1 MALPEG
7 APGGKGD
14 GMRRRLA
21 WVLVAFLV
29 AFPGACSRSDES
41 GRTLRVATTTSVE
54 HSGLLAHL
62 LPTFTGQTGI
72 AVQVL
77 VVGTGQALKLAEH
90 GDVDAVLVH
99 DPEAE
104 EAFVAAGHGLARRPL
119 MRNDFI
125 LVGPPGDP
133 AGIRGG
139 RDVAR
144 ALRTIREAEAP
155 FVSRGDLSGTHQA
168 EKRLWRA
175 AGVEIPYPGYL
186 EAGQGQL
193 QALTIASERGAYAL
207 SDSATYAAARGRLAL
222 DLLVAGEP
230 RLVNRYS
237 GIAVNPDRHPGTR
250 AVAATRFLDWLSS
263 AEGQRLIGSLAVDG
277 RPLFVPDTGSELP

>member
-21 WVLVAFLV
+21 WVLVAFLG
-29 AFPGACSRSDES
+29 AIPGACSRSDES

-104 EAFVAAGHGLARRPL
+104 EAFVASGHGLARRPL

-175 AGVEIPYPGYL
+175 AGVEIPYPGYV

-237 GIAVNPDRHPGTR
+237 GIAVNPDRHPGTH
-250 AVAATRFLDWLSS
+250 AVAAARFLDWLSS
-263 AEGQRLIGSLAVDG
+263 AEGQRLIGSLAVEG
-277 RPLFVPDTGSELP
+277 RPLFVPDAGAERP